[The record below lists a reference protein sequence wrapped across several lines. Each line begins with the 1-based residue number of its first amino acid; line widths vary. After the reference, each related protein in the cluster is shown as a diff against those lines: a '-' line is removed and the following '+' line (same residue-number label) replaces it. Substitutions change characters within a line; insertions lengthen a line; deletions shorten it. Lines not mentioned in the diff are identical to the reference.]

1 MWIRVFLNHTRQTI
15 TSEKKTK
22 MCSHELNN
30 IHPMGPQR
38 KIQSTSTRKTNI
50 LNTTGAKRPPCSL
63 ARSIMR
69 CWITPSGLSSL
80 KRTRTILSR
89 SCISKECR
97 ALYLHTN
104 VWLQPHDA
112 RAGISDVSL
121 PFVLTDTAVNIL
133 DSFSIFTHTWC
144 LFLLSALT
152 EYVNHSKAIKA
163 SMS

>member
-1 MWIRVFLNHTRQTI
+1 MKLHFLTVVCGVHASTCGLGFFLNHTRQTI

-22 MCSHELNN
+22 KCSHELNN

-97 ALYLHTN
+97 AL
-104 VWLQPHDA
+104 
-112 RAGISDVSL
+112 
-121 PFVLTDTAVNIL
+121 
-133 DSFSIFTHTWC
+133 THTSVLYKHVTHTYTQMFGSNLTTRALGFQMFLC
-144 LFLLSALT
+144 HLFSPTQL
-152 EYVNHSKAIKA
+152 
-163 SMS
+163 